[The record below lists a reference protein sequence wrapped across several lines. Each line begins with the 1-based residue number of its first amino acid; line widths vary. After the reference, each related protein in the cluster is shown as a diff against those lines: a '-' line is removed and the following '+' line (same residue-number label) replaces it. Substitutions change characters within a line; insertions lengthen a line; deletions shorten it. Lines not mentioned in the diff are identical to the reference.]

1 MVVFEKTQKLAET
14 FKIFLQDQGLI
25 QQIISMQ
32 TEKLTPRL
40 FSFLFN
46 SEKSLPGQSTNEIC
60 SLKRQELIKEDNLE
74 EEFTIKEINLEEL
87 YDEDIN
93 EEELYEE
100 DLSKEEL
107 IKI

>member
-1 MVVFEKTQKLAET
+1 MKHCLW
-14 FKIFLQDQGLI
+14 
-25 QQIISMQ
+25 
-32 TEKLTPRL
+32 
-40 FSFLFN
+40 
-46 SEKSLPGQSTNEIC
+46 QSKNEIC
-60 SLKRQELIKEDNLE
+60 SPKHQELIKEDNLE